1 MNVQERVFKDI
12 KTYRWDVIIVENVNL
27 IELFGYFASIIVA
40 ISFLMKYINKLR
52 LVNTLG
58 AICFVI
64 YSVVIKAWP
73 VALINIFVICVNIY
87 HLTKK
92 DTN

>member
-1 MNVQERVFKDI
+1 MGGI
-12 KTYRWDVIIVENVNL
+12 GL
-27 IELFGYFASIIVA
+27 IEWFGYFASVMVA
-40 ISFLMKYINKLR
+40 MSFLMKSINKLR

-87 HLTKK
+87 HLTRK
-92 DTN
+92 DVME

>member
-1 MNVQERVFKDI
+1 MGNL
-12 KTYRWDVIIVENVNL
+12 NL

-40 ISFLMKYINKLR
+40 ISFLMKSINKLR

-58 AICFVI
+58 AMCFVI

-73 VALINIFVICVNIY
+73 VA
-87 HLTKK
+87 
-92 DTN
+92 